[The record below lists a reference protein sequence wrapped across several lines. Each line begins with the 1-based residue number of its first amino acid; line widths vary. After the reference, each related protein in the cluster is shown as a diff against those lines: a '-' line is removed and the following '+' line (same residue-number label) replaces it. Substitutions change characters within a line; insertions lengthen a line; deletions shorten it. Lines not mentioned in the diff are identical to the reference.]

1 MNPHITLRQLQFLTS
16 LARHLHFGKAAK
28 ECCLTQAAFS
38 IGIKKLEDQLDLKLI
53 DRTNKNVFLTAAGL
67 RVVEQAEQIL
77 GETQRLEEI
86 VMASKEPFTGKL
98 RLGVIPTIAPFV
110 LPKMLPKIK
119 ARWPRL
125 SLSIRENMTASLHKD
140 LIDGELD
147 LILIALPYDLSGVE
161 TMSLFKDY
169 FKIALSKQSK
179 LLRETSFDESTLPPS
194 SILLLED
201 GHCLR
206 NHALHVC
213 NTEHQKKISPYSASS
228 LQTLIQLVDNDLGV
242 TFVTDIAIA
251 GGLLKN
257 TDIATVDMP
266 DRAYREIGFGWR
278 KDSERGIEFGEF
290 ANLFAELAPAE
301 AKHI

>member
-16 LARHLHFGKAAK
+16 LAKHLHFGKAAK

-38 IGIKKLEDQLDLKLI
+38 IGIKKLEEQLDLKLI

-67 RVVEQAEQIL
+67 KVVEQAEQIL
-77 GETQRLEEI
+77 DETRRLEEI

-110 LPKMLPKIK
+110 LPKILPKIK
-119 ARWPRL
+119 ERWPML
-125 SLSIRENMTASLHKD
+125 NLSIREDLTVTLHKS
-140 LIDGELD
+140 LIDGEID

-161 TMSLFKDY
+161 TINLFKDY
-169 FKIALSKQSK
+169 FKIALSKDST
-179 LLRETSFDESTLPPS
+179 LLRETNFNESTLPPS

-206 NHALHVC
+206 NHALNVC
-213 NTEHQKKISPYSASS
+213 NTEQHKKISPYTASS
-228 LQTLIQLVDNDLGV
+228 LQTLVQLVDNDLGV

-257 TDIATVDMP
+257 TNITTIDMS
-266 DRAYREIGFGWR
+266 DQAYREIGFGWR
-278 KDSERGIEFGEF
+278 KDSERIEEFREF
-290 ANLFAELAPAE
+290 AKLFSELAPAE
-301 AKHI
+301 RK